1 MKKLL
6 SILLAL
12 FMVFALVGCSQKT
25 EPAAEPAGEPAAE
38 PEVAEEGKVLNV
50 WTWNTE
56 FWDFLGKYY
65 ADEVVDEY
73 TLKKGDVTIKRTT
86 YPSDGGAYQDALDA
100 ALLNQA
106 NAPADEKVDLFLAEA
121 DYIIKYTNSEA
132 TMDVST
138 IGVTDFSNTYKYTV
152 EAASDANGV
161 VKGVSFQCCPAAVI
175 YRRSIAKE
183 VLGTDDPAEVQAA
196 IDSWDKFNAV
206 AAQAKEK
213 GYYMIPTTNATY
225 RVYSNN
231 TTSPWVVDGKLNI
244 DANIEAWMDQSA
256 DYVANGYTAYTS
268 NIWGDEATSEMF
280 ATGKSMCFFGPAW
293 YFNFSMG
300 NAQDKEKGCFG
311 DWAICQGPQAWFWG
325 GTWMLAATGTDNP
338 TMVAD
343 IMNTFIN
350 NEEVCSRLV
359 SEDSQFSNNQAV
371 NAKFAADPEYGNDFL
386 GGQNDTAVFVEL
398 AKNIKF
404 QNITSYDQLCNE
416 GLQTYFQEYL
426 DGSVDR
432 DTAIANFKD
441 YIRTTYPSVTVE

>member
-12 FMVFALVGCSQKT
+12 LMVFTLVGCAQKN
-25 EPAAEPAGEPAAE
+25 EPAPASDEGEA
-38 PEVAEEGKVLNV
+38 VAEEGKVLNI

-56 FWDFLGKYY
+56 FWGFLGKYY

-106 NAPADEKVDLFLAEA
+106 NAADDEKVDLFLAEA
-121 DYIIKYTNSEA
+121 DYIIKYTNSDA
-132 TMDVST
+132 TMDVKS

-175 YRRSIAKE
+175 YRRSIAKD

-196 IDSWDKFNAV
+196 MDSWDKFNEV
-206 AAQAKEK
+206 AAQAKAK

-231 TTSPWVVDGKLNI
+231 TTSPWVKDGKLNI
-244 DANIEAWMDQSA
+244 DDNIVAWMDQSA

-280 ATGKSMCFFGPAW
+280 ASGKSMCFFGPAW

-300 NAQDKEKGCFG
+300 NAQDPEKGCSG

-325 GTWMLAATGTDNP
+325 GTWILAATGTDNP

-350 NEEVCSRLV
+350 NEDVCSKLV
-359 SEDSQFSNNQAV
+359 SDEAQFSNNQVV
-371 NAKFAADPEYGNDFL
+371 NNKFAADASYGNAFL
-386 GGQNDTAVFVEL
+386 GGQNDTAIFAEL

-404 QNITSYDQLCNE
+404 QNITQYDQLCNE
-416 GLQTYFQEYL
+416 GLQTYFQEFL
-426 DGSVDR
+426 DGNVDR

-441 YIRTTYPSVTVE
+441 YIKTTYPSVTVE

>member
-12 FMVFALVGCSQKT
+12 LMVFALVGCTPKQEET
-25 EPAAEPAGEPAAE
+25 PAEGGET

-56 FWDFLGKYY
+56 FWGFLGKYY

-106 NAPADEKVDLFLAEA
+106 NAAPDDKVDIFLAEA
-121 DYIIKYTNSEA
+121 DYIIKYTNSDA
-132 TMDVST
+132 TMDVKS

-175 YRRSIAKE
+175 YRRSIAKD

-196 IDSWDKFNAV
+196 IDTWEKFDAV

-244 DANIEAWMDQSA
+244 DANIEAWMNQS
-256 DYVANGYTAYTS
+256 DEYVKNGYTAYTS
-268 NIWGDEATSEMF
+268 NIWGEEATSEMF
-280 ATGKSMCFFGPAW
+280 ASGKSMCFFGPAW

-300 NAQDKEKGCFG
+300 NAQDPDKGCFG

-350 NEEVCSRLV
+350 NEDVCSKLV
-359 SEDSQFSNNQAV
+359 SEDSQFSNNQKV
-371 NAKFAADPEYGNDFL
+371 NNKFAADPNYGNDFL
-386 GGQNDTAVFVEL
+386 GGQNDTAVFAEL
-398 AKNIKF
+398 AKDIKF
-404 QNITSYDQLCNE
+404 QNITPYDQICNE
-416 GLQTYFQEYL
+416 QLQANYLEYL
-426 DGSVDR
+426 AGTVDKE
-432 DTAIANFKD
+432 TAMTNFKEA
-441 YIRTTYPSVTVE
+441 IKVAYPSITVE

>member
-25 EPAAEPAGEPAAE
+25 EPAAEPAAE

-106 NAPADEKVDLFLAEA
+106 NAGADEKVDLFLAES

-138 IGVTDFSNTYKYTV
+138 IGVTDFSNAYKYTV

-183 VLGTDDPAEVQAA
+183 VLGTDDPTEVQAA

-231 TTSPWVVDGKLNI
+231 ATSPWVVDGKLNI

-300 NAQDKEKGCFG
+300 NAQDAEKGCFG

-350 NEEVCSRLV
+350 NEEVCSKLV

>member
-6 SILLAL
+6 SILLAML
-12 FMVFALVGCSQKT
+12 MIFTLVGCAQKE
-25 EPAAEPAGEPAAE
+25 EPAPAPADDT
-38 PEVAEEGKVLNV
+38 PEAAEEGKVLNV

-56 FWDFLGKYY
+56 FWEFLGSYY

-121 DYIIKYTNSEA
+121 DYIIKYTNSDA
-132 TMDVST
+132 TMDVSS
-138 IGVTDFSNTYKYTV
+138 IGVTDFSNAYKYTV

-175 YRRSIAKE
+175 YRRSIAKD
-183 VLGTDDPAEVQAA
+183 VLGTDDPAEVQDAM
-196 IDSWDKFNAV
+196 DSWDKFNDV
-206 AAQAKEK
+206 AAQAKAK

-231 TTSPWVVDGKLNI
+231 TTSPWVKDGKLSI
-244 DANIEAWMDQSA
+244 DASIENWMNQSA

-268 NIWGDEATSEMF
+268 NIWGEEATSEMF

-300 NAQDKEKGCFG
+300 NAQDPDKGCFG

-350 NEEVCSRLV
+350 NEDVCSQLV
-359 SEDSQFSNNQAV
+359 EKNAQFSNNQKV
-371 NAKFAADPEYGNDFL
+371 NAKYAADASYGNAFL

-404 QNITSYDQLCNE
+404 QNITAYDQLCNE
-416 GLQTYFQEYL
+416 GLQTYFQEFL
-426 DGSVDR
+426 DGNVDK

-441 YIRTTYPSVTVE
+441 YIRTTYPSITVE

>member
-25 EPAAEPAGEPAAE
+25 EPAAEPAAE

-106 NAPADEKVDLFLAEA
+106 NAGADEKVDLFLAES

-138 IGVTDFSNTYKYTV
+138 IGVTDFSNAYKYTV

-231 TTSPWVVDGKLNI
+231 ATSPWVVDGKLNI

-300 NAQDKEKGCFG
+300 NAQDAEKGCFG

-350 NEEVCSRLV
+350 NEEVCSKLV